1 MEMMMML
8 MMIMRRMS
16 FRFYSCSMHNIRK
29 LNGTSM
35 SQQKE
40 KASIHVLH
48 HKICFMFSF
57 RFKIS
62 YLDEGLGGR
71 GGRPRIVQNKLPL
84 RVDATCK
91 VSTS

>member
-1 MEMMMML
+1 MML

-48 HKICFMFSF
+48 HKLCFMFSF
-57 RFKIS
+57 RFEIS

-71 GGRPRIVQNKLPL
+71 GGRPRIVLNKLPYE
-84 RVDATCK
+84 
-91 VSTS
+91 